1 MVRAIALQA
10 DSEDFYTKAKAFG
23 EQAAQALGPAKR
35 AQITGLESVANSSQ
49 KVSDVFDYLK
59 LRTARQKEWQHLD
72 LGKNLL
78 QYLETDLR
86 KKRQD
91 LCSDLELAS
100 LNAFQQQEA
109 YMLLIRAFVAHLAA
123 QYEFACMEGK

>member
-1 MVRAIALQA
+1 
-10 DSEDFYTKAKAFG
+10 
-23 EQAAQALGPAKR
+23 
-35 AQITGLESVANSSQ
+35 LESIANSSQ

-59 LRTARQKEWQHLD
+59 LRTARQKEWQQHD

-78 QYLETDLR
+78 KYLETDLR
-86 KKRQD
+86 EKRKHLPKKDPD
-91 LCSDLELAS
+91 LVS
-100 LNAFQQQEA
+100 LNEFQQQEV